1 MKTVEEIIEY
11 LQAEKAD
18 AIEQHEMYKGVDKQ
32 AALLY
37 FIKATTI
44 IELLHEIEK

>member
-1 MKTVEEIIEY
+1 MKTVKEVVEY

-18 AIEQHEMYKGVDKQ
+18 AIEQHEIYKGIDKQ

-44 IELLHEIEK
+44 IELLHEIEE